1 MPTPAQT
8 HLMLPTPALPTIP
21 ALPATVRC
29 TWQAHPRGTPSEPV
43 VRQWLGAQ
51 LHCAPDAV
59 ALARDVLGR
68 PRLCAAQSGFDVN
81 WSHSGDG
88 LMVALGE
95 GVSVGVDLERLR
107 PRPRALEIARRF
119 LATSEADWLAALPQ
133 EAQGLAFIR
142 LWCAK
147 EAVLKA
153 HGRGL
158 AFGLDKLTFSELD
171 GRLELIDCDR
181 ALGLPESWSL
191 RELEPHAGY
200 RAALAWRARS

>member
-1 MPTPAQT
+1 MPTPGQT
-8 HLMLPTPALPTIP
+8 DLMVPTPALP
-21 ALPATVRC
+21 AAVRC
-29 TWQAHPRGTPSEPV
+29 AWQAHPRGTPSEPV
-43 VRQWLGAQ
+43 VRQWLGTQ

-95 GVSVGVDLERLR
+95 GVMVGVDLERLR
-107 PRPRALEIARRF
+107 PRPRALDIARRF
-119 LATSEADWLAALPQ
+119 LAPSEADWLASLP
-133 EAQGLAFIR
+133 EDDRGLAFIR

-158 AFGLDKLTFSELD
+158 AFGLDKLTFRDAD
-171 GRLELIDCDR
+171 GGLQLVDCDR

-200 RAALAWRARS
+200 RAALAWRPRP

>member
-8 HLMLPTPALPTIP
+8 DLMVPTPALPA
-21 ALPATVRC
+21 ALRC
-29 TWQAHPRGTPSEPV
+29 AWQAHPRGTPSEPV
-43 VRQWLGAQ
+43 VRDWLGEQ
-51 LHCAPDAV
+51 LQCAPDAV

-95 GVSVGVDLERLR
+95 GVSVGVDLERMR

-119 LATSEADWLAALPQ
+119 LATSEADWLAGLP
-133 EAQGLAFIR
+133 EAAQGLAFIR

-158 AFGLDKLTFSELD
+158 AFGLDKLTFRELD
-171 GRLELIDCDR
+171 GRLQLVDCDR

-191 RELEPHAGY
+191 REFEPHAGY